1 MESCAYHKK
10 DVVTG
15 MVNRVNGIEPYDYTQ
30 PKMPSVTDKTGD
42 GEQFSLAYQR
52 AQAQDG
58 TEEKDK
64 SDETKE
70 PDTVGKARQRT
81 VVQNGVK
88 LELSNSGQ
96 KAVSAERSSEH
107 AQSAGQG
114 LIDTAREWIGVFI
127 QSVKDLFYKIWND
140 PVPQEKA
147 ELLEDAPMQDEAV
160 YTTESERL
168 TEEYKALKGLEE
180 LQNPE
185 NAARLQME
193 REAAKDKKIQSLLRS
208 GNMEQ
213 VLSLVTENGR
223 KTMAKNST
231 LLTYYDRTGKIAPLS
246 ASDQERIL
254 HGDRAVRKL

>member
-1 MESCAYHKK
+1 MKSCAYHKK
-10 DVVTG
+10 DVVTD

-30 PKMPSVTDKTGD
+30 PKMPSVTDKTSD

-52 AQAQDG
+52 AQEE

-70 PDTVGKARQRT
+70 SDSVEKAKQRT
-81 VVQNGVK
+81 VVQGGVK

-96 KAVSAERSSEH
+96 KVVNTERSLQH
-107 AQSAGQG
+107 TQSTGQG
-114 LIDTAREWIGVFI
+114 LIDTLREWIGVFV
-127 QSVKDLFYKIWND
+127 QSVKDLLYKIWND
-140 PVPQEKA
+140 PVPQEDVKLQ
-147 ELLEDAPMQDEAV
+147 ENIPLQDETADGS
-160 YTTESERL
+160 EPERL
-168 TEEYKALKGLEE
+168 TEEYKTLKGLEE

-185 NAARLQME
+185 NAARLQIE
-193 REAAKDKKIQSLLRS
+193 REAAKDKEIQSLLRS

-213 VLSLVTENGR
+213 VLSLVTENGQ

-254 HGDRAVRKL
+254 HGDRTARKL